1 MAEVLKGNFKPRVQV
16 TAGEEEEDLSSQ
28 FEREALRRLG
38 GSIAFVS
45 KKKFLYPSGSEDES
59 DTPDLKE

>member
-1 MAEVLKGNFKPRVQV
+1 MSDILKGNFMPLKPVEVHQS
-16 TAGEEEEDLSSQ
+16 EDDLNAQ

-45 KKKFLYPSGSEDES
+45 KKKFLYGIGQDNQDSKS
-59 DTPDLKE
+59 DAS